1 MLWTLKPHQ
10 SQENKRQLFW
20 DVLLYYEH
28 NINASFTKH
37 PKYWEFVFLW
47 LSECDKLVQSRLM
60 YITEV
65 CCLISGILIDVANIW
80 SQDWVVVT
88 RQEMVLFSLI
98 SEAIATCHN
107 TRQARES
114 WLPWQPSH
122 RFISTGRGLSFAVI
136 TDVFR
141 THTYW
146 SVSYKWVV
154 YFHTGC
160 FSIGLLHFSTERPDS
175 KPLCFP
181 QGFGISSCRESDK
194 TVVYKDTH
202 TLNMPI
208 FTLKHA
214 VLQHISSLHFN
225 T

>member
-1 MLWTLKPHQ
+1 MSESEQRSVGNKTDRRGCTNTLCCGHWNHIR
-10 SQENKRQLFW
+10 SQETRDNYFEI
-20 DVLLYYEH
+20 YYYILKH
-28 NINASFTKH
+28 NSNASFTKH

-60 YITEV
+60 YKTEV

-98 SEAIATCHN
+98 SEAIPTCHN
-107 TRQARES
+107 HTAGERAG
-114 WLPWQPSH
+114 LPWQPSH

-146 SVSYKWVV
+146 SVSYN
-154 YFHTGC
+154 
-160 FSIGLLHFSTERPDS
+160 E
-175 KPLCFP
+175 LC
-181 QGFGISSCRESDK
+181 
-194 TVVYKDTH
+194 
-202 TLNMPI
+202 I
-208 FTLKHA
+208 FTLVFLYRAAPFLYRKAQLETTVFSSGVWHKQ
-214 VLQHISSLHFN
+214 LQREW
-225 T
+225 